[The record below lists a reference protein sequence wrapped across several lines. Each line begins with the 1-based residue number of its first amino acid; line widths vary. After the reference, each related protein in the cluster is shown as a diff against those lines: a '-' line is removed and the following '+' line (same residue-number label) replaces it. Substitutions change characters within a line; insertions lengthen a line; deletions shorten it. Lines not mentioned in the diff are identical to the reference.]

1 MRSPNALE
9 LVGPEKPLHP
19 DHEMTLKH
27 FLGKS
32 QEEAR
37 AFYPGRTH
45 YLTEF
50 FMWMTPTGLS
60 YYLPPFLD
68 YLKSEDA
75 VKDAREDVFGAG
87 AGSVLGTL
95 ARLIEEGPPLPNDFL
110 CIAKEISAYIKQH
123 CKRFGI
129 SPHDE
134 WYRECLKSI
143 EGAKLSGSD

>member
-1 MRSPNALE
+1 MRPPNALE

-19 DHEMTLKH
+19 DHEEALIH

-45 YLTEF
+45 YITED
-50 FMWMTPTGLS
+50 FMWMTPIGLS

-75 VKDAREDVFGAG
+75 VEDAKEDVFGAG

-95 ARLIEEGPPLPNDFL
+95 ARLIEDGTPLPNDLL
-110 CIAKEISAYIKQH
+110 CVAKEICAYVKQH
-123 CKRFGI
+123 CKRFGM

-134 WYRECLKSI
+134 SYQEYVKIIEGVKLKSTN
-143 EGAKLSGSD
+143 

>member
-1 MRSPNALE
+1 MMRPPNALE

-19 DHEMTLKH
+19 DHEEVLKH

-37 AFYPGRTH
+37 TFYPGRMH
-45 YLTEF
+45 YITEN
-50 FMWMTPTGLS
+50 FMWMTPVGLC

-75 VKDAREDVFGAG
+75 VKDARWDVFGAG
-87 AGSVLGTL
+87 AGSVLDTL
-95 ARLIEEGPPLPNDFL
+95 ARLIEEDPPLRNDFL
-110 CIAKEISAYIKQH
+110 CLAKEICAYIKQH

-129 SPHDE
+129 SPHDG
-134 WYRECLKSI
+134 WYRQWVVYQK
-143 EGAKLSGSD
+143 